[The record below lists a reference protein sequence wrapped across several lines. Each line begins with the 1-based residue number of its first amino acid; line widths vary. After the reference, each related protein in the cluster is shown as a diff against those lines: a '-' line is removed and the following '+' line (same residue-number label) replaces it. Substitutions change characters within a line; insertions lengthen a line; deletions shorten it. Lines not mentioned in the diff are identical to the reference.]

1 MKKVNK
7 LKKFLYA
14 NFHLF
19 NKKRNILLRKTFL
32 FIQKKPFTSFFAVLG
47 LFLIF
52 MVLGN
57 LLFSPKVAPSNNLSA
72 PKQVK
77 IYKLGSAPR
86 VSYEG
91 KIEKSGVVKIVAQ
104 MPGIVGS
111 INVWEGQEITRGTN
125 ILSLTTN
132 YQGGNVLS
140 LSRQISQTQY
150 NNAKDTFDVQK
161 EIIGKQREAADKNRD
176 NADKMRDIANQ
187 SATDT
192 RALADLTRTI
202 VDSLSSQI
210 QIDEANNIGGV
221 NDAAILQKKQQ
232 LSQYQSA
239 MVGANASL
247 RNLELQASSDQPPA
261 SLSGLSHDI
270 AIKQLDLQEKMLNM
284 NLEITRLQ
292 YNIAL
297 VNEANMYPST
307 PFSGRVDKIF
317 VHSGENISSGT
328 VLASISGFDQ
338 HVEIVVNVPENIAKN
353 ISAFEPSILYI
364 QDEEINMMPTVVSK
378 DATNGVLYSV
388 IYQLDDQY
396 APKLTNLSFVKVKIA
411 IGVSDTSNLD
421 PFIPLD
427 AIVQTQE
434 EAYVYVVDDKNIAR
448 VKNIILGQIQGRYV
462 EVLSGLPNDA
472 QVILDRNVIENDK
485 VSITR

>member
-1 MKKVNK
+1 MKRLNK
-7 LKKFLYA
+7 LKTLFYAKFL
-14 NFHLF
+14 LL
-19 NKKRNILLRKTFL
+19 NKKRGIILRKIFVY
-32 FIQKKPFTSFFAVLG
+32 IQKKPFTSFFAVLG
-47 LFLIF
+47 LFLVL

-57 LLFSPKVAPSNNLSA
+57 LLFSPKVAPTSNLSS

-86 VSYEG
+86 ISYEG
-91 KIEKSGVVKIVAQ
+91 KVEKSGVIKIVAQ
-104 MPGIVGS
+104 MSGIVGN
-111 INVWEGQEITRGTN
+111 INVWEGQEIARGTN

-150 NNAKDTFDVQK
+150 ANSKDTFNTQK
-161 EIIGKQREAADKNRD
+161 EIIAKQREAADKNKE
-176 NADKMRDIANQ
+176 NADKMREIANQ

-192 RALADLTRTI
+192 RALADLNRTI
-202 VDSLSSQI
+202 VDSLSLQI
-210 QIDEANNIGGV
+210 EIDEANNVGGV
-221 NDAAILQKKQQ
+221 NDVVILQKKQQ

-261 SLSGLSHDI
+261 SLASLSHDI
-270 AIKQLDLQEKMLNM
+270 AVKQLDLQEKILNM

-292 YNIAL
+292 YSIAL
-297 VNEANMYPST
+297 VNEANMFPST
-307 PFSGRVDKIF
+307 PFGGKVDKIF
-317 VHSGENISSGT
+317 VHRGENVNSGT

-338 HVEIVVNVPENIAKN
+338 HVEVVVNVPENIAKN
-353 ISAFEPSILYI
+353 ISLFEPSILYI

-378 DATNGVLYSV
+378 DATSGVLYSI

-396 APKLTNLSFVKVKIA
+396 SSKLTNLSYVKVQIA
-411 IGVSDTSNLD
+411 IGIADTTNAD

-427 AIVQTQE
+427 SVVQTQE
-434 EAYVYVVDDKNIAR
+434 EAYVYIVDEKQIAR
-448 VKNIILGQIQGRYV
+448 VKKITLGQIQGRYV
-462 EVLSGLPNDA
+462 EVLSGLPNNA
-472 QVILDRNVIENDK
+472 QVILDRNIIEGDK
-485 VSITR
+485 VSIVR

>member
-1 MKKVNK
+1 MKKINK
-7 LKKFLYA
+7 LRKILYA
-14 NFHLF
+14 KYQLF
-19 NKKRNILLRKTFL
+19 NKKRNILLKKTFL
-32 FIQKKPFTSFFAVLG
+32 YIQKNPFTSFFAVLG
-47 LFLIF
+47 LFLVL

-57 LLFSPKVAPSNNLSA
+57 LLFSPKVAPSSNLST

-91 KIEKSGVVKIVAQ
+91 KVEKSGVIKIVAQ
-104 MPGIVGS
+104 MPGIVGNIS
-111 INVWEGQEITRGTN
+111 VWEGQEITKGTN

-150 NNAKDTFDVQK
+150 NNTKDTFNTQK
-161 EIIGKQREAADKNRD
+161 EIIGKQREAADKNRE
-176 NADKMRDIANQ
+176 NADKMREIANQ
-187 SATDT
+187 SAIDT
-192 RALADLTRTI
+192 RALADLSKTI
-202 VDSLSSQI
+202 VDSLLSQI
-210 QIDEANNIGGV
+210 KIDEANNVGGV
-221 NDAAILQKKQQ
+221 NDAIILQKKQQ

-261 SLSGLSHDI
+261 SLANLSHEI
-270 AIKQLDLQEKMLNM
+270 AVKQLDLQEKMLNM

-297 VNEANMYPST
+297 VNEANMFPST
-307 PFSGRVDKIF
+307 PFAGKVDKIF
-317 VHSGENISSGT
+317 VHSGESVNPGT
-328 VLASISGFDQ
+328 VLASISGSEQ

-353 ISAFEPSILYI
+353 ISTFEPSILYI
-364 QDEEINMMPTVVSK
+364 QDEEINMMPTVISK

-396 APKLTNLSFVKVKIA
+396 SSKLTNLSFVKVKIA
-411 IGVSDTSNLD
+411 IGVSDTSNID

-427 AIVQTQE
+427 SVVQTQE

-448 VKNIILGQIQGRYV
+448 VKKITLGQIQGRYV
-462 EVLSGLPNDA
+462 EVLSGLPENA
-472 QVILDRNVIENDK
+472 QVILDRNVIEGDK
-485 VSITR
+485 VLVIR